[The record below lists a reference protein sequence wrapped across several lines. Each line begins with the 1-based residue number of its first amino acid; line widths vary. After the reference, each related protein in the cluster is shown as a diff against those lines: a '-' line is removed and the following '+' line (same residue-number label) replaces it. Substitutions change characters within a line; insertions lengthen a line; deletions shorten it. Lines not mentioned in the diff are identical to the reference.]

1 MCQITEG
8 GAPMSVEEIRKAV
21 IGMDMKGALDA
32 VKSKKNRGNLLGVYG
47 MAKNKKKKSNK
58 PTTIRYFDYSLLAVM
73 VFLICF
79 GLVMLYSTSA
89 YEAQSKFNDGMYY
102 LKRQGIISMGG
113 LVIMLFVIR
122 IDYHRYAKYSAAL
135 YGFAMLLMAL
145 VKYSP
150 LGYEVYGARRW
161 LQIPGTGQTM
171 QPAEVT
177 KIAVILFI
185 PYLICKMGSKVHK
198 LKGSLMVLAWGA
210 VAAFGVFYLTDNL
223 SSAIIV
229 MGIACFILFVVHK
242 KMRPFVIIGG
252 CGVGAFVAIAAV
264 LGKVLEN
271 SDNFRLRRIIAWLN
285 PEKYAS
291 SLSFQ
296 TLQGMYAIGSGG
308 FFGKG
313 LGNSA
318 QKMIIPEVQRL
329 RKAIRKVFLQ
339 RRIVSVILTQTHL
352 YWKRLSVFL
361 PEWVM
366 KWLRDRRLSMITT
379 TLRH

>member
-1 MCQITEG
+1 MFVSI
-8 GAPMSVEEIRKAV
+8 
-21 IGMDMKGALDA
+21 LDA
-32 VKSKKNRGNLLGVYG
+32 LALVRLRRSLLTNFSCKLADLLLIRTRDDDLVGTLNSDGDAVNLIKRYRMGITQVHGQGLAGLGYTVANAVNLENLL
-47 MAKNKKKKSNK
+47 
-58 PTTIRYFDYSLLAVM
+58 
-73 VFLICF
+73 
-79 GLVMLYSTSA
+79 
-89 YEAQSKFNDGMYY
+89 EA
-102 LKRQGIISMGG
+102 
-113 LVIMLFVIR
+113 
-122 IDYHRYAKYSAAL
+122 
-135 YGFAMLLMAL
+135 
-145 VKYSP
+145 
-150 LGYEVYGARRW
+150 LGYTNNHVVD
-161 LQIPGTGQTM
+161 QGTGQTM

-318 QKMIIPEVQRL
+318 QKMIIPEVQNDFILTVICEELGVFGAIMVFVLFGLLLYRL
-329 RKAIRKVFLQ
+329 LFIAQNAPDLYGALIVTGIFSHIAIQ
-339 RRIVSVILTQTHL
+339 VILWQL
-352 YWKRLSVFL
+352 W
-361 PEWVM
+361 
-366 KWLRDRRLSMITT
+366 
-379 TLRH
+379 